1 MGPDRGP
8 DGGPDRGWRPPKGS
22 SSRETW
28 RLLSVFLVL
37 LLLGC
42 GTTDPTPR
50 GVVQGIVLVEGNA
63 LVGVTVELTGPL
75 SRTATTDFSGRFLFD
90 GVPTGAYVVSVRGV
104 PPDAAFPATSRS
116 AVVSEGGSVI
126 VDFQGSFIRTA
137 SISGAVTSG
146 GRGVGGVNVNLRGAA
161 TAATQTDGTGTFAF
175 PGLRAGSYEVE
186 ITGIPPFLSFPS
198 TRTTVE
204 LSTGQDHVVSFDGRS
219 EITATAVIR
228 SLSRRLPSG
237 ETEVVDPGNVRGQ
250 IEVTVTLDKGEDS
263 PDSVMVLLGSEVVGK
278 QIFQQGVGA
287 PKEPDD
293 PSSAPVD
300 LVFLVNTAEFDPAT
314 GRPRTLNGER
324 NLTVQL
330 ATREGGPE
338 AWTASIPV
346 VLRNP
351 DTFTARV
358 EGSRGPEEDLEGR
371 RWWGGDLSVHLLPV
385 IYSPGREVTSAV
397 VEFRSPELGEVTRVT
412 VLGQAPFLAIFPEE
426 SGVPGSLAGYQT
438 TAPAGDELRVVSSR
452 YADGGLLPGLPIHL
466 AAGLRVDLAPPV
478 STTFA
483 LPRPSGSA
491 ECCLQNWVGSDF
503 PFALGLGE
511 VDDAGVGGVRATFH
525 VGAAGLSDE
534 EVAERPAVVRG
545 GQIPATTGNA
555 AYRAV
560 AVLSDVLENR
570 RVIPLTPSDGN
581 PLANTRGA
589 VFGVDQ
595 TSPTIELD
603 PDGAGLGATAINPFG
618 GSRWV
623 LVAQA
628 GESGMGPSPARVT
641 VRLQAPGV
649 EGEAGCLVPGPGP
662 CEPEASTLIR
672 NVPSSPPGYLTFRAW
687 VVDRAGNRSDPLE
700 ARVLRDVLPP
710 QVTPPSL
717 PGALEGGRIRS
728 FAATAEDDV
737 DLHLGQVGIRF
748 GEESGPTLP
757 FSAPDTLGRP
767 FSGEL
772 ATEAG
777 FAVRFPFVKG
787 LESAPGGVPDGT
799 LRPAVALVARAVDAA
814 RNRAQAVTPLPSPGD
829 FLLRGFGPQVR
840 GDDGVRRWELEASA
854 QEVCR
859 EEGGCGDAV
868 PGTIV
873 LTGRARGAAGVFS
886 RPFEAV
892 HLLARVDGAHRWMG
906 TVTVAETAEVG
917 SGAEGRE
924 WRWELAWTPPRDLP
938 SGPVQLVM
946 VGVDGE
952 GMALLSPELSEV
964 VVRAP

>member
-1 MGPDRGP
+1 MRPE
-8 DGGPDRGWRPPKGS
+8 RGWTRSAAG
-22 SSRETW
+22 
-28 RLLSVFLVL
+28 LLSGFLALVL
-37 LLLGC
+37 LGC
-42 GTTDPTPR
+42 DTTDPTPR

-63 LVGVTVELTGPL
+63 LPGVTVELTGPL

-90 GVPTGAYVVSVRGV
+90 GVPAGAYVVSVRGV

-137 SISGAVTSG
+137 SISGSVTSG

-161 TAATQTDGTGTFAF
+161 TAATQTDGSGTFAF

-237 ETEVVDPGNVRGQ
+237 ETEPVDPGNVRGE

-263 PDSVMVLLGSEVVGK
+263 PDSVLVLLGGEAVGK
-278 QIFQQGVGA
+278 QTFRQGVGVS
-287 PKEPDD
+287 EPSDD

-314 GRPRTLNGER
+314 GQPRVLNGER
-324 NLTVQL
+324 NLTVLL

-338 AWTASIPV
+338 AWTASVPV
-346 VLRNP
+346 VLRNL

-397 VEFRSPELGEVTRVT
+397 VEFRSPEVGEVARVT

-426 SGVPGSLAGYQT
+426 PGAPGSLAGYQT
-438 TAPAGDELRVVSSR
+438 SAPAGDELRVVSSR
-452 YADGGLLPGLPIHL
+452 YADGGLLPGLPIPL
-466 AAGLRVDLAPPV
+466 AAGLHVDLVPPV
-478 STTFA
+478 SATFA
-483 LPRPSGSA
+483 LPRPSGSV

-511 VDDAGVGGVRATFH
+511 VEDEGVGGARATFH
-525 VGAAGLSDE
+525 VGEAGLTDE

-545 GQIPATTGNA
+545 GQLPETTGNT

-560 AVLSDVLENR
+560 AVLADALENR
-570 RVIPLTPSDGN
+570 RVVPLTPSDGN
-581 PLANTRGA
+581 PLGNTRGA
-589 VFGVDQ
+589 VFGVDR
-595 TSPTIELD
+595 TPPTVMLD
-603 PDGAGLGATAINPFG
+603 PDGAGLGARAINPPE
-618 GSRWV
+618 GSQWV
-623 LVAQA
+623 LVAEA
-628 GESGMGPSPARVT
+628 GESGLGPSPARVT
-641 VRLQAPGV
+641 VRLQAPGIQ
-649 EGEAGCLVPGPGP
+649 GEDGCLVPGPGP
-662 CEPEASTLIR
+662 CESVASTLVR
-672 NVPSSPPGYLTFRAW
+672 SVPSSPPGYLTFRAR

-700 ARVLRDVLPP
+700 AQVLRDVLPP

-717 PGALEGGRIRS
+717 PGSLEGGQIRS

-737 DLHLGQVGIRF
+737 DLRLGQVGIRF
-748 GEESGPTLP
+748 GDGAGPILP
-757 FSAPDTLGRP
+757 FAAPDTLGRP

-772 ATEAG
+772 VTEAG
-777 FAVRFPFVKG
+777 FSVRFPFVKG
-787 LESAPGGVPDGT
+787 VESAPDGVPDGI
-799 LRPAVALVARAVDAA
+799 LRAAVAMVAQAVDAA
-814 RNRAQAVTPLPSPGD
+814 GNRAEAGTSLPSPGA
-829 FLLRGFGPQVR
+829 FLLQGFGPEAR
-840 GDDGVRRWELEASA
+840 GDDGVRRWELGASA

-859 EEGGCGDAV
+859 EDGECGDAV
-868 PGTIV
+868 PGTLT
-873 LTGRARGAAGVFS
+873 LTGRARGVAGAFS

-892 HLLARVDGAHRWMG
+892 HLLARVDGTHRWLG
-906 TVTVAETAEVG
+906 TVTAAEMAEVG
-917 SGAEGRE
+917 TGAEGRE

-938 SGPVQLVM
+938 SGTVRLVM

-952 GMALLSPELSEV
+952 GMALLSPELTEV